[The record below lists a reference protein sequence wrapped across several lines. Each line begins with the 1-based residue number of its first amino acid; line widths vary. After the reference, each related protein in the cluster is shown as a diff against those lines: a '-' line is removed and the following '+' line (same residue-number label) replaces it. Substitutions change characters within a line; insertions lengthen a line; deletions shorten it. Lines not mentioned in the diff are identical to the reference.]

1 MHEVLVGGVTLQN
14 PILNAAGTMGF
25 GSSYADYIDLNRLGG
40 LVTRTM
46 TAAPRPGASN
56 PRLWETVAGLLN
68 HVGLQN
74 PGYEKFAQI
83 FYRSLEK
90 LHVPVVASITGT
102 PDEIRQ
108 MTGRL
113 CELERVKAIE
123 VNLYCTY
130 EQYRTM
136 GYAAY
141 LESCCR
147 QVEAAAQAGDR
158 PVWVKLLPL
167 AGDIVETVRAAAAAG
182 AKCAVCANT
191 YWAMALDETGHSR
204 LGSQVGGLSGP
215 AIKPLSV
222 FQTWRLAQETELDI
236 VGCGGVMTADD
247 VKEYLVA
254 GAKAVCV
261 GTANFN
267 EPSSVEH
274 ILNAL

>member
-1 MHEVLVGGVTLQN
+1 MNDVLVGGVKLQN

-25 GSSYADYIDLNRLGG
+25 GSSYADYIDLNSLGG

-46 TAAPRPGASN
+46 TATPCSGAFN
-56 PRLWETVAGLLN
+56 PRLWETASGLLN

-74 PGYEKFAQI
+74 PGYEKFAQV

-90 LHVPVVASITGT
+90 LHVPVVASIAGT
-102 PDEIRQ
+102 PEEIRQ

-136 GYAAY
+136 GYDAY
-141 LESCCR
+141 LDRCCR
-147 QVEAAAQAGDR
+147 QVEAAVQAGDR

-167 AGDIVETVRAAAAAG
+167 AGDMVETVRVTAAAG
-182 AKCAVCANT
+182 ARCAVCANT
-191 YWAMALDETGHSR
+191 YWAMALDESGRSR

-236 VGCGGVMTADD
+236 VGCGGIMTAAD
-247 VKEYLVA
+247 VKEYLAA

-267 EPSSVEH
+267 EPLSVEH
-274 ILNAL
+274 ILNTL

>member
-1 MHEVLVGGVTLQN
+1 MHEVLVGGVALQN

-25 GSSYADYIDLNRLGG
+25 GSSYADYIDLNHLGG

-46 TAAPRPGASN
+46 TVSPRPGAPN
-56 PRLWETVAGLLN
+56 PRLWETASGLMN
-68 HVGLQN
+68 RVGLQN
-74 PGYEKFAQI
+74 PGYEKFAQV

-90 LHVPVVASITGT
+90 LHVPVIASITGT
-102 PDEIRQ
+102 PEEIRK

-130 EQYRTM
+130 EEYRAM
-136 GYAAY
+136 GYSAY
-141 LESCCR
+141 LDNCCG
-147 QVEAAAQAGDR
+147 QVEAAVQAGDR

-167 AGDIVETVRAAAAAG
+167 AGDLVETAKAAASAG

-191 YWAMALDETGHSR
+191 YWAMALDEAGRSR

-222 FQTWRLAQETELDI
+222 FQTWRLVEETELDV
-236 VGCGGVMTADD
+236 VGCGGVMTAAD
-247 VKEYLVA
+247 VKEYLAA

-267 EPSSVEH
+267 EPSSVEK
-274 ILNAL
+274 ILNTL

>member
-56 PRLWETVAGLLN
+56 PRLWETAAGLLN

-147 QVEAAAQAGDR
+147 QVEAAAQAATGPCGSSCCR
-158 PVWVKLLPL
+158 WPV
-167 AGDIVETVRAAAAAG
+167 I
-182 AKCAVCANT
+182 
-191 YWAMALDETGHSR
+191 
-204 LGSQVGGLSGP
+204 
-215 AIKPLSV
+215 
-222 FQTWRLAQETELDI
+222 
-236 VGCGGVMTADD
+236 
-247 VKEYLVA
+247 
-254 GAKAVCV
+254 
-261 GTANFN
+261 
-267 EPSSVEH
+267 
-274 ILNAL
+274 